1 MGLFDFLKRPR
12 QLAPAPQDIFKQA
25 EEWRRQRRQEKAMT
39 DIELLVTLWPSFPHF
54 GKFVADKRIT
64 GIRLNSAM
72 MTCPELDKELDI
84 VAGLPAG
91 SAPLFYDIKSRQP
104 RVVEVIPNNDHLDI
118 RMNHPVEVAPGA
130 PIIFK
135 GGMDVA
141 VLDHTEEDGRRLIFG
156 RNPTFQV
163 KAGES
168 LCIRAPHKILGNPFT
183 EAEREKIAKVRA
195 AGFTKWFLSYVEE
208 QSDVDEFRELVGKDA
223 DVWLKIENERGLR
236 YVAEDFTK
244 DDRTTLVAARG
255 DLYVEIQKPHMMSKA
270 LRLIVD
276 KDPFACAASRLLL
289 SVIEKEQTAL
299 YRYEDEDGNVFYM
312 PQRVEEKAVTS
323 PYTGRVGGVQP
334 PVKALLSTTKNI
346 VNPVPSCAD
355 FMELQWLYDVGYRRF
370 MLCDE
375 LCLRGDLLGTAVNAF
390 GAWRSSL

>member
-1 MGLFDFLKRPR
+1 MGLFDFLKRRP
-12 QLAPAPQDIFKQA
+12 
-25 EEWRRQRRQEKAMT
+25 EKKTMD
-39 DIELLVTLWPSFPHF
+39 DIELLVTLWPSFKHF
-54 GKFVADKRIT
+54 GQFVSDKRVK
-64 GIRLNSAM
+64 GVRLNSAM
-72 MTCPELDKELDI
+72 MSCPELDKELGI

-104 RVVEVIPNNDHLDI
+104 RVVEVIPNDDHLDL
-118 RMNHPVEVAPGA
+118 RLNHPVEVAPGA
-130 PIIFK
+130 PVIFK
-135 GGMDVA
+135 GGVDDKA

-195 AGFTKWFLSYVEE
+195 AGFTRYFLSYVEE

-223 DVWLKIENERGLR
+223 EVWLKIENERGLR
-236 YVAEDFTK
+236 YVAEDFVK

-255 DLYVEIQKPHMMSKA
+255 DLYVEIAKPHMMGKA
-270 LRLIVD
+270 LRLIVN

-299 YRYEDEDGNVFYM
+299 WKYEDELGNVFYTADTHVRIG
-312 PQRVEEKAVTS
+312 QHFETTTFVS
-323 PYTGRVGGVQP
+323 PATGEPITKP
-334 PVKALLSTTKNI
+334 PVKALLSTNRNV

-355 FMELQWLYDVGYRRF
+355 FMELQWLYDVGYRKF

-390 GAWRSSL
+390 GAWRSSLV